1 MGGGRTEG
9 SPQHKVSSEA
19 CGGATTGK
27 GTLRNVD
34 QVASSMHARP
44 SLKSTRMTPH
54 ACMCTAHAMSMNT
67 PFGYRFADVLQ
78 YIILGRWQC
87 THTYYAYL
95 RTKHILRAPR
105 RPTRSLAASSVSRVK
120 NEGPGGCRL
129 GGGKYRIC
137 DEEGLGRY
145 QAAAPQE
152 KP

>member
-1 MGGGRTEG
+1 
-9 SPQHKVSSEA
+9 
-19 CGGATTGK
+19 
-27 GTLRNVD
+27 
-34 QVASSMHARP
+34 MHARP

-67 PFGYRFADVLQ
+67 PFGYRIAGVAVYHFGAVAV
-78 YIILGRWQC
+78 YTRGTSPWCI
-87 THTYYAYL
+87 HTYYAYL